1 MKCLRN
7 VEHHL
12 EWQLLLKPPAWASTT
27 AGYRWGDFADKGLLQ
42 SKKSSAQKV
51 TQIQLGRKRW
61 PDVWV
66 ARTWDSEIVRENE
79 RENTWAK
86 LPGKKRNMMGAA
98 DCPIILGVWNQANG
112 TCDWIG
118 GGQNYLQGLLDLFS
132 HSCRPQT
139 YTIAQWDFELCL
151 AREVARWTSQEDRSN
166 GRDLL
171 PALIV
176 RGSLHPNQ
184 IFQVSLGFVCP
195 HPHTPSH
202 CPPILERCLLACA
215 WNIPN
220 FINRFRKLLHVTNLV
235 YLEMQ
240 TRRDWCGF
248 SCKYFSYLC
257 PPLQQQED
265 LRIRWC
271 QTSCRTV
278 YPVVCVNGVEDHVSL
293 FRSPTQF
300 KVWNI
305 IQSSS
310 FF

>member
-1 MKCLRN
+1 M
-7 VEHHL
+7 
-12 EWQLLLKPPAWASTT
+12 
-27 AGYRWGDFADKGLLQ
+27 
-42 SKKSSAQKV
+42 
-51 TQIQLGRKRW
+51 
-61 PDVWV
+61 
-66 ARTWDSEIVRENE
+66 ARCACCWDMGQWDSKRQNE

-86 LPGKKRNMMGAA
+86 LPGKKKNMTGAA
-98 DCPIILGVWNQANG
+98 ESPIILGVWNQANG
-112 TCDWIG
+112 ICDWIG

-132 HSCRPQT
+132 HSCGPQT
-139 YTIAQWDFELCL
+139 YTIAQWDFELWL
-151 AREVARWTSQEDRSN
+151 ASEVARWTSQDRNN

-176 RGSLHPNQ
+176 KGSLHPNQ
-184 IFQVSLGFVCP
+184 IFQVSRGFVCHYPPP
-195 HPHTPSH
+195 HSLLLPLPSSTPPPPASRPPH
-202 CPPILERCLLACA
+202 ILERCLLACP

-248 SCKYFSYLC
+248 SCKYVSYLC
-257 PPLQQQED
+257 LPLQQQED
-265 LRIRWC
+265 LKIRWC

-278 YPVVCVNGVEDHVSL
+278 CSVVCVNGVKDHVSL